1 MVSILGMTS
10 TPDNDMFNAALS
22 LASSNAKHTL
32 DTGRTYSGKMTSR
45 TASSKCAGVFS
56 KVPAEHEVIPMTPSG
71 NEEDLKSD
79 KGRWDSEGGCDG
91 KLR

>member
-1 MVSILGMTS
+1 MTS
-10 TPDNDMFNAALS
+10 TPGNDVFKAAPS

-32 DTGRTYSGKMTSR
+32 DKGRAYSDEMTSR
-45 TASSKCAGVFS
+45 TASSKCVGVFS
-56 KVPAEHEVIPMTPSG
+56 KVSAEQEVIPMTPSG

-79 KGRWDSEGGCDG
+79 KGRWDSGGGCDG

>member
-1 MVSILGMTS
+1 MTS
-10 TPDNDMFNAALS
+10 TPDNDAFNAVLS

-32 DTGRTYSGKMTSR
+32 DTGRTHSGEMTSR
-45 TASSKCAGVFS
+45 TASSKYVGVLS
-56 KVPAEHEVIPMTPSG
+56 KVSAEHEVIPMTPSG

-79 KGRWDSEGGCDG
+79 EGRWDSGGGCDG